1 LAFAAPDPLKPAG
14 PAGFGYLPVPFVID
28 RPMNGAAYE
37 IKPARASG
45 RGDPVAGF
53 GFG

>member
-14 PAGFGYLPVPFVID
+14 PASDYPPVPFVID

-37 IKPARASG
+37 INPARASG
-45 RGDPVAGF
+45 RGDPVAGV